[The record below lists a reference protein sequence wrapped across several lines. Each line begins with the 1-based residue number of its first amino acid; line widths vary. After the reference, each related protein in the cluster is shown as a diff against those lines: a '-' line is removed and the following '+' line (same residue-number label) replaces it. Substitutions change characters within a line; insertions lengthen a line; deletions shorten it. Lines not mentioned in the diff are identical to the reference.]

1 MMADEIELRVPGG
14 VLDPAHADKRD
25 VFLAPPAEAQA
36 GPAYRLAQTYVE
48 YVRADAY
55 DKLPDLFTDDAQIY
69 PPLRRAPVVGKPAI
83 VDFYAKTIGK
93 LAPKPKAVSIVG
105 AGDEC
110 FMELSISTDV
120 DGEQRYV
127 LTTID
132 HFTLAPDGRFSRM
145 IVYLRPF

>member
-1 MMADEIELRVPGG
+1 MADTVDLRVPGG

-25 VFLAPPAEAQA
+25 VFASPPTDAVAP
-36 GPAYRLAQTYVE
+36 PAYRLAQTYVE
-48 YVRADAY
+48 YVRADAF

-69 PPLRRAPVVGKPAI
+69 PPLRRAPVVGKQAI
-83 VDFYAKTIGK
+83 IEFYANTIGK
-93 LAPKPKAVSIVG
+93 IAPKPKAVSIVG
-105 AGDEC
+105 DGNEC
-110 FMELSISTDV
+110 FMELSIPMDV

-145 IVYLRPF
+145 IVYLRPY